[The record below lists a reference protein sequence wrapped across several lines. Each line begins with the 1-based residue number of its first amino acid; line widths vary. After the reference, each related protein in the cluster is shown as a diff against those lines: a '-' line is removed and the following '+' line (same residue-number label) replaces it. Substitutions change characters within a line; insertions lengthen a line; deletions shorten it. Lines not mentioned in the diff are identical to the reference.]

1 MKKSLAVI
9 MVFIVM
15 LFAFVGCVPSTG
27 DSINLTNVNEYDE
40 TKFIQSMAADKTDGI
55 TLAEN
60 GKASFAIV
68 YPAKADGEFLM
79 AIKDMQRILSEM
91 IGDAVVAES
100 DARLQSGY
108 ELCIGNTNRT
118 DVNLITFAAGI
129 NNDGYAIKF
138 TENKLFLY
146 ADNNVAAINAIYGF
160 LEDELGCVWLD
171 MQNDYIPSL
180 PTIILD
186 KKDEIK
192 NPSIVW
198 RSVYG
203 YEQMNSIAWKNKLK
217 LNGVE
222 YADGREAHSGWGT
235 WCHTFF
241 TFLDPKN
248 YYESNPEYF
257 SLQGGKR
264 VANQLCL
271 TNENVYDIVRNN
283 LAERIAAN
291 PDKKYWDVSIMDVN
305 KGGCECDECSALD
318 KAEGSGMG
326 SLLPFINRL
335 ADEFPDVMI
344 STLAY
349 FHNVE
354 PPKALKPRENVL
366 IKLCAMP
373 GDQASS
379 YALGATKLADNFKKQ
394 VEGWSKI
401 SNNLFIWDYTTN
413 FSYLLMPFPNFAVQ
427 QANTE
432 FYINNNVYGVFHQ
445 SSREYGG
452 EMAEL
457 RAYIM
462 AKLLWDKD
470 IDVEYNMSKYLQ
482 LYYGKTAGGEIASIM
497 QRMSDELYKSK
508 KVLGLYDVPSAH
520 KNGFLS
526 SSNVDYYFDC
536 YNRAVEASKNNE
548 IVLNRL
554 EKYKI
559 SLLLARMYQSG
570 YDFAAKE
577 NAANE
582 YFELME
588 KHGIKSA
595 TEIKTDMAEVRNWF
609 ESDVRMSK
617 LELSAIVIIP
627 ILAASVI
634 ALIACFVRVKF
645 KKRNNSK

>member
-349 FHNVE
+349 FHTVE
-354 PPKALKPRENVL
+354 PPKTLKPRENVL

-401 SNNLFIWDYTTN
+401 SNKLFIWDYTTN

-432 FYINNNVYGVFHQ
+432 FYLENNVYGVFHQ

-462 AKLLWDKD
+462 AKLLWDND

-482 LYYGKTAGGEIASIM
+482 LYYGKAAGGEISSIM

-520 KNGFLS
+520 KNGYLS
-526 SSNVDYYFDC
+526 STNVDYYFDC
-536 YNRAVEASKNNE
+536 YNRAVDASKDNE
-548 IVLNRL
+548 IVLSRL

>member
-138 TENKLFLY
+138 TENKSFLY

-349 FHNVE
+349 FHTVE
-354 PPKALKPRENVL
+354 PPKTLKPRENVL

-401 SNNLFIWDYTTN
+401 SNKLFIWDYTTN

-462 AKLLWDKD
+462 AKLLWDND
-470 IDVEYNMSKYLQ
+470 IDVKYNMSKYLQ
-482 LYYGKTAGGEIASIM
+482 LYYGKAAGGEISSIM

-520 KNGFLS
+520 KNGYLS
-526 SSNVDYYFDC
+526 STNVDYYFDC
-536 YNRAVEASKNNE
+536 YNRAVDASKDNE
-548 IVLNRL
+548 IVLSRL

>member
-349 FHNVE
+349 FHTVE
-354 PPKALKPRENVL
+354 PPKTLKPHENVL

-401 SNNLFIWDYTTN
+401 SNKLFIWDYTTN

-432 FYINNNVYGVFHQ
+432 FYLENNVYGVFHQ

-462 AKLLWDKD
+462 AKLLWDND

-482 LYYGKTAGGEIASIM
+482 LYYGKAAGGEISSIM

-526 SSNVDYYFDC
+526 STNVDYYFDC
-536 YNRAVEASKNNE
+536 YNRAVDASKDNE
-548 IVLNRL
+548 IVLSRL

>member
-349 FHNVE
+349 FHTVE
-354 PPKALKPRENVL
+354 PPKTLKPHENVL

-401 SNNLFIWDYTTN
+401 SNKLFIWDYTTN

-432 FYINNNVYGVFHQ
+432 FYLENNVYGVFHQ

-462 AKLLWDKD
+462 AKLLWDND

-482 LYYGKTAGGEIASIM
+482 LYYGKTAGGEISSIM

-520 KNGFLS
+520 KNGYLS
-526 SSNVDYYFDC
+526 STNVDYYFDC
-536 YNRAVEASKNNE
+536 YNRAVDASKDNE
-548 IVLNRL
+548 IVLSRL

>member
-349 FHNVE
+349 FHTVE
-354 PPKALKPRENVL
+354 PPKTLKPHENVL

-401 SNNLFIWDYTTN
+401 SNKLFIWDYTTN

-432 FYINNNVYGVFHQ
+432 FYLENNVYGVFHQ

-462 AKLLWDKD
+462 AKLLWDND

-482 LYYGKTAGGEIASIM
+482 LYYGKAAGGEISSIM

-520 KNGFLS
+520 KNGYLS
-526 SSNVDYYFDC
+526 STNVDYYFDC
-536 YNRAVEASKNNE
+536 YNRAVDASKDNE
-548 IVLNRL
+548 IVLSRL